1 MPVSTAP
8 TTLSANQIAV
18 RNCIFRGSA
27 SLIGILTLLVCA
39 CIYQPWLSNVTAS
52 PAFVGIALAL
62 SFVSFLMIIAQEFRR
77 KFSRSTIR
85 TGYVMFV
92 VAAAMMLVVAAHHS
106 KERETVIVALVTTA
120 ILIASAS
127 LFGGHTSADLSSWV
141 QPLSLCLSVL
151 LLAWCINIFLLRSD
165 MFQTTLSLGTATFLT
180 FSTVV
185 HTQIF
190 IRHPDFCAPYCCED
204 GVFHTLTNFIS
215 IARHL
220 MDVMDR

>member
-62 SFVSFLMIIAQEFRR
+62 SFVSFLMIIAQEFR

-85 TGYVMFV
+85 TGYVIFV
-92 VAAAMMLVVAAHHS
+92 VAAAMMLVVAAHHT
-106 KERETVIVALVTTA
+106 KERETVIVALITTA

-141 QPLSLCLSVL
+141 QPLVRVCI

-165 MFQTTLSLGTATFLT
+165 MFQTTLSLGIATFLT
-180 FSTVV
+180 FSTVI
-185 HTQIF
+185 HLKCSYSMIS
-190 IRHPDFCAPYCCED
+190 APR
-204 GVFHTLTNFIS
+204 TAAKRASS
-215 IARHL
+215 IL
-220 MDVMDR
+220 